1 MVTASTWEAS
11 AMSIV
16 EILLIVAAV
25 VYVIAGRL
33 AGQPLQAKRLVVI
46 PAAMTIYGLT
56 HLPHLDAIAIAGLA
70 VEAAIGFGLGLLRGV
85 TIHVYEKAGHLWF
98 RYRPLTLAV
107 WVATIAVRVV
117 IAFGAHLVGVN
128 LPTMGAILVS
138 LGLSLFGEAAVIATR
153 AQRLGVPYA
162 PGGRA
167 ARVLR

>member
-1 MVTASTWEAS
+1 MGP
-11 AMSIV
+11 V

-25 VYVIAGRL
+25 VYVVAGRL

-56 HLPHLDAIAIAGLA
+56 QLAHPDATAIAGLV

-107 WVATIAVRVV
+107 WAATIAVRVV
-117 IAFGAHLVGVN
+117 IAFGAHAVGVN
-128 LPTMGAILVS
+128 LPTAGALLVS
-138 LGLSLFGEAAVIATR
+138 FGLSLFGEAAVIAVR
-153 AQRLGVPYA
+153 AQSLGVPYA
-162 PGGRA
+162 PSRRG